1 MPITDE
7 TIDHFREEMKEKYG
21 EQLSSA
27 EAKGRYLELLNLF
40 WILSHKPPKEGEYH
54 DIPSPPW
61 I

>member
-7 TIDHFREEMKEKYG
+7 TIEHFREEMKEKHG
-21 EQLSSA
+21 EDLSFA

-40 WILSHKPPKEGEYH
+40 WLFAHKPPKEGKSR